1 MSANPSLLLLF
12 HITAGGF
19 GLIFGATALFSRKG
33 AWLHRAA
40 GSVFFI
46 AMLLMSAS
54 GALYAIVKPAAAYL
68 NVVVA
73 TVTFYLVLT
82 SWMTVQRKE
91 GEIGAFEK
99 IAPLAALAA
108 GAAGLTFGV
117 EAINSARG
125 QMDGIPAAPYF
136 FFGAVGLFAAA
147 LDVSVILRRGVS
159 GAQRIA
165 RHLWRMCLA
174 LLIAALAFFVG
185 QGTNVFP
192 AWLRETKIQFA
203 PLIVVLVLTAF
214 WLLRVLL
221 TNWHRRRSAALAR
234 ELSHAR
240 RSDP

>member
-1 MSANPSLLLLF
+1 LLF

-19 GLIFGATALFSRKG
+19 GLIFGATALFARKG
-33 AWLHRAA
+33 AWLHRRA

-54 GALYAIVKPAAAYL
+54 GALYAVVKPAAAYL

-73 TVTFYLVLT
+73 TVTFYLVTT
-82 SWMTVQRKE
+82 SWMTVQRKA

-99 IAPLAALAA
+99 VAPLAALAA
-108 GAAGLTFGV
+108 GVGGLIFGL
-117 EAINSARG
+117 EATNSANGR
-125 QMDGIPAAPYF
+125 MDGIPAAPYF

-165 RHLWRMCLA
+165 RHLWRMGLA
-174 LLIAALAFFVG
+174 LLIAALAFFLG
-185 QGTNVFP
+185 QGAKVFP
-192 AWLRETKIQFA
+192 AGLRETKIQFA
-203 PLIVVLVLTAF
+203 PLIVVLVLTVF

-221 TNWHRRRSAALAR
+221 TNWHRRQLAALAPK
-234 ELSHAR
+234 LSHAR
-240 RSDP
+240 QAEP